1 MTKEFG
7 YFLESNFFRANR
19 LFALVYSN
27 QNNNSKRLDTRKYY
41 LPKGIIKNYIIFIN
55 GKNIYDK
62 AIDSDIKR
70 DEEIRKLTTSQGED
84 VYQMF
89 IRL

>member
-7 YFLESNFFRANR
+7 YFLESNVFRANR

-27 QNNNSKRLDTRKYY
+27 QNNNSKRLNTRKYY
-41 LPKGIIKNYIIFIN
+41 LPKGIIKNYIIFIR

-62 AIDSDIKR
+62 AIDSDIKQ
-70 DEEIRKLTTSQGED
+70 DEEIRKLTTSQGGD
-84 VYQMF
+84 VY
-89 IRL
+89 